1 MKTQEPFSEQIE
13 DWLRSDRR
21 KTLGDLGDVFEEKSF
36 AVAIVLLMFLPAL
49 PLPTG
54 GVTHVFEAITVLLAG
69 EMVIGLRTIWVPAR
83 WRDREPGTGIVDK
96 AIPFV
101 VRRIRW
107 FERFSRRRGA
117 RLFEQRWFLRVLGL
131 VVIALA
137 VAAALAPPFSGL
149 DTIPAMAAVV
159 VALGIILEDVAIM
172 GVGFA
177 IGAAGIVLILT
188 IGAIVVRL
196 IQDLF

>member
-83 WRDREPGTGIVDK
+83 WRDRELRAD
-96 AIPFV
+96 A
-101 VRRIRW
+101 
-107 FERFSRRRGA
+107 
-117 RLFEQRWFLRVLGL
+117 FLSF
-131 VVIALA
+131 AL
-137 VAAALAPPFSGL
+137 
-149 DTIPAMAAVV
+149 D
-159 VALGIILEDVAIM
+159 
-172 GVGFA
+172 
-177 IGAAGIVLILT
+177 AAGKVSEAT
-188 IGAIVVRL
+188 MRAVSPATDFSFDF
-196 IQDLF
+196 QDLRLRPVREAPGR